1 MASRGKWI
9 SIKIL
14 TSLKQEIDTFCKNEK
29 NGFTNSSQYIHHI
42 LRNELDFKMRNKK

>member
-29 NGFTNSSQYIHHI
+29 MDLQIPVNTFIM
-42 LRNELDFKMRNKK
+42 F